1 MGFNRCG
8 VSKRMVGNI
17 INGPSVISWVAE
29 RLENTF
35 FSEGSVALGFQRNDK
50 LVAGVVYGDW
60 NYRSIGAS
68 IVIDGPITSG
78 FLAAMFHYPFIVCQ
92 VDKII
97 VQVSDDNIKSKTLA
111 CKLGFVEEARIKE
124 ACVNGDMVLYTLP
137 RNTCRFI
144 EDRYQKKISWPAIV

>member
-1 MGFNRCG
+1 MA
-8 VSKRMVGNI
+8 GNI

-35 FSEGSVALGFQRNDK
+35 FSERSVAIGFQRNDK
-50 LVAGVVYGDW
+50 LVAGVVYENW

-68 IVIDGPITSG
+68 IVIDGLITSG

-97 VQVSDDNIKSKTLA
+97 AQVSDDNTKSKTLIR
-111 CKLGFVEEARIKE
+111 KMGFVEEARIKE

-137 RNTCRFI
+137 RNTCRFL
-144 EDRYQKKISWPAIV
+144 EDRYQKKISWPAIP